1 MTPPRRVHPGDIAS
15 ADTTIADDAGDSAGA
30 LDLMLSDAALGTW
43 RRFVPGLAVVRLA
56 ASLSKRPDTVL
67 RAGVGL
73 ALELARIGAKHS
85 DLAAAPKDRRFK
97 DSAWTDNSALHGI
110 LQGYLAGSASARSLL
125 SNPIDAMPWRDR
137 ERLTFLLDNILDA
150 SAPSNVPLLNPLA
163 WKALRETKGRSA
175 VSGLRNFV
183 VDMSTSPRVP
193 TMVDPEAFEVGRDLA
208 LTPGAVVHRTPVFE
222 LIHYAPTTPTV
233 HRVPLLIIPPVIN
246 KYYIVD
252 LAPGRSMVEY
262 FLSQGQQVLT
272 ISWRNPDA
280 RHRDWGIDA
289 YAAAILEAVDA
300 TRAITRSKTVH
311 LQSFCSGG
319 ILSAMLAGHLAA
331 TGRLGELASFN
342 LCVAVLDQRRAGL
355 PSALLDEATAKAA
368 VLASSAKGY
377 LDGRALA
384 EIFAWLRP
392 NDLIWNYWVNNY
404 LLGRK
409 PPAFDVLAWN
419 ADTTRM
425 TAALH
430 EGFIEMAVA
439 NSLVEPGSVS
449 ALGSAVDLR
458 TVDVDSYILAGIA
471 DHICPWQSCYRSTQ
485 LLGGRSRF
493 VLSTSGHIASLVNPP
508 GNPKASFLTNET
520 NGPDPQQWLEGSTPT
535 LGSWWPDFVGWLAER
550 SGGRKRAPRSLGRP
564 AAGYAPMEAAPGTYV
579 FDA

>member
-1 MTPPRRVHPGDIAS
+1 MTPSRRLRLTDTAA
-15 ADTTIADDAGDSAGA
+15 ADTTSDGDAGDAAGA
-30 LDLMLSDAALGTW
+30 LDLMLADAALGTW
-43 RRFVPGLAVVRLA
+43 RRFVPGMAAVRLGA
-56 ASLSKRPDTVL
+56 GLSHRPDTAV

-73 ALELARIGAKHS
+73 ALELARIGAGRS
-85 DLAAAPKDRRFK
+85 DLAAAPKDRRFT
-97 DSAWTDNSALHGI
+97 DPAWTDNRALHGI
-110 LQGYLAGSASARSLL
+110 LQGYLAGSAAARALL
-125 SNPIDAMPWRDR
+125 TEAIDALPWRDR
-137 ERLTFLLDNILDA
+137 ERLTFLLDNVLDA
-150 SAPSNVPLLNPLA
+150 SAPSNVALLNPSV
-163 WKALRETKGRSA
+163 WKVLRETNGRSV

-183 VDMSTSPRVP
+183 TDMSTSPRVP

-222 LIHYAPTTPTV
+222 LLQYTPTTPTV

-246 KYYIVD
+246 KYYVVD

-262 FLSQGQQVLT
+262 FLSQGQQVFT

-280 RHRDWGIDA
+280 RHRDWDIDA
-289 YAAAILEAVDA
+289 YAAAILEAMDA
-300 TRAITRSKTVH
+300 TRSITRSKTVH
-311 LQSFCSGG
+311 LQSLCSGG

-342 LCVAVLDQRRAGL
+342 LGVAVLDQRRSGL
-355 PSALLDEATAKAA
+355 PSALLDEGTAKAA
-368 VLASSAKGY
+368 VLASAARGY

-430 EGFIEMAVA
+430 QGFIELAVA
-439 NSLVEPGSVS
+439 NSLLDPGSVS
-449 ALGSAVDLR
+449 TLGSPVDL
-458 TVDVDSYILAGIA
+458 TSVDVDSYIVAGIA

-485 LLGGRSRF
+485 LLGGRARF

-508 GNPKASFLTNET
+508 GNPKASFLTNDT
-520 NGPDPQQWLEGSTPT
+520 NGPDPQEWLEGATAT
-535 LGSWWPDFVGWLAER
+535 QGSWWPDFVGWLAER
-550 SGGRKRAPRSLGRP
+550 SGGRKRAPRALGRP
-564 AAGYAPMEAAPGTYV
+564 TAGFTPTDAAPGTYV

>member
-1 MTPPRRVHPGDIAS
+1 MTESRRRDPAGTAC
-15 ADTTIADDAGDSAGA
+15 ADTALDDDASDAAGA
-30 LDLMLSDAALGTW
+30 LDLMLADAALGTW
-43 RRFVPGLAVVRLA
+43 RRFVPGMAAVRLVVNLSQRPNTVVR
-56 ASLSKRPDTVL
+56 T
-67 RAGVGL
+67 GVGL
-73 ALELARIGAKHS
+73 ALELARIGAGRS
-85 DLAAAPKDRRFK
+85 DLAAAVKDRRFT
-97 DSAWTDNSALHGI
+97 DSAWTDNPALHGI
-110 LQGYLAGSASARSLL
+110 LQGYLAGSASARTLL
-125 SNPIDAMPWRDR
+125 SDAIDDLPWRDR
-137 ERLTFLLDNILDA
+137 ERLTFLLDNVLDA
-150 SAPSNVPLLNPLA
+150 SAPSNVPLLNPSV
-163 WKALRETKGRSA
+163 WKALRETNGRSA
-175 VSGLRNFV
+175 VRGLRNFV

-222 LIHYAPTTPTV
+222 LIQYTPTTPTV
-233 HRVPLLIIPPVIN
+233 HRVPLLIVPPVIN

-262 FLSQGQQVLT
+262 FLSQGQQVFT

-280 RHRDWGIDA
+280 RHRDWDIDV
-289 YAAAILEAVDA
+289 YAAAILEAMDA
-300 TRAITRSKTVH
+300 TRSITRSKTVH

-319 ILSAMLAGHLAA
+319 ILSALLAGHLAA
-331 TGRLGELASFN
+331 TGRLGDLASFN
-342 LCVAVLDQRRAGL
+342 LGVAVLDQRRTGL
-355 PSALLDEATAKAA
+355 PSALLDERTAKAA
-368 VLASSAKGY
+368 VLASAAKGY
-377 LDGRALA
+377 LDGASLA

-425 TAALH
+425 AAALH

-449 ALGSAVDLR
+449 TLGSPVDLNA
-458 TVDVDSYILAGIA
+458 VDVDSYIVAGIA

-485 LLGGRSRF
+485 LLGGRTRF

-508 GNPKASFLTNET
+508 GNPKASFLTNDS
-520 NGPDPQQWLEGSTPT
+520 NGPDPQEWLKGATSTP
-535 LGSWWPDFVGWLAER
+535 GSWWPDFVGWLAER

-564 AAGYAPMEAAPGTYV
+564 ATGFSPMDAAPGTYV